1 MCWQTG
7 NGIIY
12 AYSWINIAKTRK
24 WMLTYQNNNSISCL
38 NLRILFEIFFS
49 QSGIWN
55 QTPLKH
61 FRDFHPVFGIYTP
74 FLGFSPRFR
83 DFHPIFWIFTLFSEF
98 SLSFLGF
105 LLLTSRV
112 VLLTSEMCFGVQS
125 CALEFRV
132 VFLKIFMHKFV
143 KHKEPHIS
151 VWMTRKVKNI
161 IANKNIFVKICNS
174 IKQKLHYYKFSRC
187 LWLNIEQD
195 FTCILL
201 LGFLLVEMRWLLI
214 QP

>member
-1 MCWQTG
+1 MFTPFSG
-7 NGIIY
+7 F
-12 AYSWINIAKTRK
+12 STR
-24 WMLTYQNNNSISCL
+24 
-38 NLRILFEIFFS
+38 
-49 QSGIWN
+49 
-55 QTPLKH
+55 
-61 FRDFHPVFGIYTP
+61 FRDFHPVFGIFPRFWGFSPRFCDFHPVFGIFTP
-74 FLGFSPRFR
+74 FLGFSTRLR

-98 SLSFLGF
+98 SFLGF

-132 VFLKIFMHKFV
+132 VFLKIFMYKFV

-187 LWLNIEQD
+187 L
-195 FTCILL
+195 
-201 LGFLLVEMRWLLI
+201 
-214 QP
+214 